1 MIHSSTAR
9 VFVVSALLISL
20 LIGMCAPVLRAED
33 PCEYARS
40 AGAER
45 ASGCLWYSIG
55 CALPIIGVIG
65 SYIIT
70 PDPPAAALVGKGANY
85 VDTYVDCYKSGATS
99 VQAKWAWIGCGCGVL
114 LGIPILATAGCI
126 GGLGSMFPRR

>member
-1 MIHSSTAR
+1 MTYPSKTR
-9 VFVVSALLISL
+9 VVIVSALLISFTL
-20 LIGMCAPVLRAED
+20 GVCAPVLRAED

-45 ASGCLWYSIG
+45 ASGCLWYTIG
-55 CALPIIGVIG
+55 CALPIIGAIG

-85 VDTYVDCYKSGATS
+85 VDTYVDCYKGGATS
-99 VQAKWAWIGCGCGVL
+99 VQAKWAWIGCGCGTL
-114 LGIPILATAGCI
+114 LGIPLLATAGCLS
-126 GGLGSMFPRR
+126 GLGSWFPQR